1 MIRVAVLGAKGRM
14 GSEAV
19 AAVRAA
25 DDLELVAEIG
35 SGDPISAVAPADV
48 VVDLTRPDVVL
59 DNLRYVLGAGKHA
72 VVGVSGFDEARLAAV
87 REMLAGTDLGVLIA
101 PNFGVGAVLTMHFAA
116 IAAPFF
122 ESVEIVEAHHEKKV
136 DAPSGTAARTA
147 TLVARARAEAGLGP
161 VPDATTSDPDGARG
175 AVVDGIHVHA
185 VRMPGVVAQQ
195 DVILG
200 EAGETLTISH
210 NSVDRASF
218 MPGVLMS
225 IRAVPQRPGLT
236 FGLEP
241 LLGLQA

>member
-14 GSEAV
+14 GSEAC
-19 AAVRAA
+19 AAVRGAE
-25 DDLELVAEIG
+25 DMELVAEIG
-35 SGDPISAVAPADV
+35 SGDPVADIAPADV
-48 VVDLTRPDVVL
+48 VVDLTRPDVVM
-59 DNLRYVLGAGKHA
+59 DNLAHVLGQGKHA
-72 VVGVSGFDEARLAAV
+72 VVGVSGFDEQRLGAV
-87 REMLAGTDLGVLIA
+87 RDMLADKPGLGVLIA

-116 IAAPFF
+116 LAAPFF

-147 TLVARARAEAGLGP
+147 SIVAQARAKAGLGP
-161 VPDATTSDPDGARG
+161 VPDATTSDPAGARG

-200 EAGETLTISH
+200 GDGETLTISH
-210 NSVDRASF
+210 NSATRASF
-218 MPGVLMS
+218 MPGVLLS

-241 LLGLQA
+241 LLGL